1 MSRSIVRLLMCLA
14 LCCAIAALASV
25 VTTPEIPTWYAEL
38 DKPSWTPPD
47 WAFPVAWSI
56 LYVLIAVA
64 LWRLWEQP
72 SSPARGHALGFFLV
86 QLALNAAWSP
96 VFFALHAIEAAL
108 VVIVALVIAL
118 AGTVVTSARVDRL
131 AALLLLPYLAWAAY
145 AATVNAGVLAMN

>member
-72 SSPARGHALGFFLV
+72 SSPARGHALHRAVEAVANPRHGDDAALAFAAQRLAQLADGGGQHVVHGNPPGPGLFEQFFLG
-86 QLALNAAWSP
+86 
-96 VFFALHAIEAAL
+96 HH
-108 VVIVALVIAL
+108 L
-118 AGTVVTSARVDRL
+118 AGMAQQ
-131 AALLLLPYLAWAAY
+131 
-145 AATVNAGVLAMN
+145 